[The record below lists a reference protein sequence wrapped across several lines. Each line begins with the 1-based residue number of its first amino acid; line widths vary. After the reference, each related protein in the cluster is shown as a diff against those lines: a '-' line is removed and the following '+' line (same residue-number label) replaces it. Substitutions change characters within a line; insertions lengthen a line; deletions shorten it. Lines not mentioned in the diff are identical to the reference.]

1 MISSIN
7 AGSSI
12 TNPSSSRSEK
22 ALTEDQLTLISDTL
36 SELDTDNLTTADA
49 LSILETFSDAGIEP
63 GKAMESTMSE
73 LGFDAQEIG
82 DLANVEGDRPPPPPP
97 PPSQSSDE
105 ISSMASYLEEL
116 LEETVAAS
124 EAESIDE
131 LSEEQRFSV
140 YAQVMEKF
148 GIEEGDSLIDTTA

>member
-7 AGSSI
+7 VGSSI
-12 TNPSSSRSEK
+12 TMPSSSRSEK

-63 GKAMESTMSE
+63 GKDMESTMSE

>member
-7 AGSSI
+7 AGSPI
-12 TNPSSSRSEK
+12 TMPSSSRSEK

>member
-12 TNPSSSRSEK
+12 TMPSSSRSEK

-49 LSILETFSDAGIEP
+49 LSILETFSDAGIEL

>member
-7 AGSSI
+7 TSSSI
-12 TNPSSSRSEK
+12 TMPSSPRSEK

-36 SELDTDNLTTADA
+36 SELDADNLTTADA
-49 LSILETFSDAGIEP
+49 LSLIETFSEAGIEP

-73 LGFDAQEIG
+73 LGFDAKEIG
-82 DLANVEGDRPPPPPP
+82 DLANVEGDRPPPPP

>member
-12 TNPSSSRSEK
+12 TMPSSSRSEK

-82 DLANVEGDRPPPPPP
+82 DLANVEGDRPPPPP
-97 PPSQSSDE
+97 SQSSDE